1 MLMRN
6 QESTKCRGVVP
17 LFADVLPGAVGLGY
31 TLRGLIRGGV
41 GGWQAT
47 GIYARLR
54 CITRWIVVLACALF
68 FAQFA
73 AATVLYEDYRGVYRS
88 PSLTTLP
95 LAPGYYVNG
104 PEPAAP
110 NQLRPIDDLSVLAA
124 NPAVNAINGPNGTV
138 VAGGQINYAQASN
151 TLCNND
157 LLQAGN
163 PTSTECA
170 TDHKM
175 GRVIYARIRFLTAG
189 TYALRVTHDDQV
201 QLDMSSSYGN
211 LDFRNALYDI
221 PVARVASYTNDT
233 SDAATAFSIGH
244 DLGSYTASANSCALI
259 RVYWNNT
266 GGINHLRL
274 WWKRGNQTAALIPG
288 AQLYDPSVAPG
299 AGECTSTIAST
310 TPSISLTKNV
320 ASRAPGDQFTVQI
333 ASDAL
338 GATVLKQG
346 TTSGTGTG
354 DQETVAATVTAGTT
368 YYLRDVVVNNPSG
381 LAAYIPTMAACT
393 GGNTATVVSP
403 GVWSVRP
410 TGTNQVKCT
419 ITNAAIT
426 YTVQATAGLGGTAS
440 CTPNPAYYGSVSTC
454 TAAPAAGYGF
464 SSWTGAC
471 AGQGATCTLSNIT
484 SNQASQATFVLLPG
498 VLTVTKNV
506 SGTVFAAA
514 TSYDFSVACASPIA
528 NYSGAVTVGAGASS
542 GQSTVN
548 IPAGSTNCQIAED
561 IGTRPAAPA
570 NYAWGSPVYTQPSA
584 AAVVAGG
591 SLSGAIANPLMANPG
606 ALVVTKRL
614 TGAIF
619 ASSTSYNFSV
629 ACSNPSGSYPGVV
642 TVPAN
647 ASSGQST
654 VGIPVGSTSCQITE
668 DIGTRPLPPTNYLW
682 GNPTYIQPSATAMGV
697 GGTASGEISN
707 PLLPTPASL
716 SLGKAGPVAMTSGG
730 SYDYTL
736 TVTNSGQTAS
746 AVGVVVQDQLPAGM
760 MATGASGASC
770 TPLSAAGALVSC
782 ILPTAVA
789 GNNGTAAITLTVT
802 APAAGGSITN
812 YASVD
817 PAGGS
822 TPPVPG
828 ASCVTANCASATTTV
843 TPKADLSITKTAS
856 PSGTYVPGQA
866 LNYSIVVSNAG
877 PSAVTGAS
885 VTDTV
890 PANVTVSSWS
900 CSPAANCGATTSGS
914 GNNVA
919 LTGINLA
926 SGESLTISISGT
938 AQLSATGD
946 IVNSATITPPA
957 GVSCTTAPCAKTST
971 TTNTNSGTPKLSIS
985 KTATPAAFAVGQTGT
1000 YSIMVSN
1007 SGTSSTSAAI
1017 TVSDS
1022 MPVGISIQLPVTAS
1036 GWDCTASTAAQL
1048 SCTSSAVL
1056 LPGSNAQ
1063 VINAQV
1069 AIANAVASPVQNTA
1083 SVSGGGV
1090 TCDANCTSTITT
1102 NVNAPKLDVRKT
1114 LSAPFVVGVANSYV
1128 ITATNNGQA
1137 ATLAGTITDDVPVGL
1152 VLGSLP
1158 AACSASGQ
1166 TVTCSVPA
1174 GLATGGTV
1182 SFTIPVTPQASAS
1195 GSSVENTAIAN
1206 PDTGDASCPAAAHC
1220 AGKTDNTVLAPQLT
1234 LAKQAS
1240 VGTFTVDVPASYTLT
1255 LTNTGTAATT
1265 AAATVSDTVPAGL
1278 VINTASLDAAC
1289 VPTPA
1294 GSQTLVCSVPAGLA
1308 VNASKVF
1315 SIGVT
1320 AQNSVNG
1327 QSVTNTATAAGGGDP
1342 LCAVGSAVAD
1352 LPARCKPSTTTAVN
1366 APQLTMT
1373 KSASVA
1379 SFSVGVAASYV
1390 LTVRNTGTAA
1400 TSGSMTVTDVVP
1412 SSMTLGAMPAG
1423 CTATDQQVSCTTTQ
1437 SLAIDASIG
1446 FTIPVTPTAAA
1457 SPSVSNTASVMGGGD
1472 PTCPTTA
1479 NCSASTSTPVD
1490 APSLKLV
1497 KTDNGPWVIA
1507 QSNATYTLTVNN
1519 ASATVATVGTIT
1531 VQDSMPA
1538 GITPAAGTYGNWTC
1552 TVSGQDVSCTSA
1564 SVIAASNNSAIVL
1577 PVSVGAGAITS
1588 GTSATV
1594 TNHGSA
1600 AGGGD
1605 PYNGG
1610 TPPAPGASC
1619 TDANH
1624 CASKDTGVNTAATL
1638 ITAKALAS
1646 VNGQAVP
1653 AGYQAQPGDVLGYQ
1667 ITVSNSGGTAGTTT
1681 LTETV
1686 PAGTAYT
1693 GAAQGWSTT
1702 PAACA
1707 AAASTCTQ
1715 DVTAGANASQVVN
1728 FTVTVQAPLVQSA
1741 ISNAVT
1747 SSAAGSCAAGCSVS
1761 VPAAVVDVQA
1771 VITEM
1776 PAAPLVIGQPI
1787 TIVGVCTNNGPVPAV
1802 GASCSMV
1809 INTVL
1814 KASMPATCDASRTL
1828 PVGDSLSC
1836 SLSFTPA
1843 QAMSIT
1849 ATVTAAADS
1858 YETNLANNVDTRAV
1872 DANTPSTLIVA
1883 KTLSEVNGAAVP
1895 VGYLVKPGDIL
1906 GYQLQ
1911 VTNTGGTAGSMT
1923 LTETVPVGSTY
1934 VGLGN
1939 GDGEGWSTS
1948 PACVAA
1954 GSNCAQQVSVPAG
1967 GVVSVR
1973 FSVKVADML
1982 TAADITNTVTSSEA
1996 GACGAGCTVATP
2008 TRQAD
2013 VAVVTPPSLSF
2024 TLGEEVKVVSSCT
2037 NQGPADTINAACVVS
2052 GAPDGAVTVCTP
2064 TSPVATLAA
2073 GASIGCVTSWKPT
2086 AAISFVLTTTAS
2098 HALYDPVMANNVGV
2112 TTVVVGNA
2120 PLPAA
2125 VKPVPMDA
2133 RWALLVLSVLIMGWG
2148 AALRRKH

>member
-1 MLMRN
+1 
-6 QESTKCRGVVP
+6 
-17 LFADVLPGAVGLGY
+17 
-31 TLRGLIRGGV
+31 
-41 GGWQAT
+41 
-47 GIYARLR
+47 
-54 CITRWIVVLACALF
+54 
-68 FAQFA
+68 
-73 AATVLYEDYRGVYRS
+73 
-88 PSLTTLP
+88 
-95 LAPGYYVNG
+95 
-104 PEPAAP
+104 
-110 NQLRPIDDLSVLAA
+110 
-124 NPAVNAINGPNGTV
+124 
-138 VAGGQINYAQASN
+138 
-151 TLCNND
+151 
-157 LLQAGN
+157 
-163 PTSTECA
+163 
-170 TDHKM
+170 
-175 GRVIYARIRFLTAG
+175 
-189 TYALRVTHDDQV
+189 
-201 QLDMSSSYGN
+201 
-211 LDFRNALYDI
+211 
-221 PVARVASYTNDT
+221 
-233 SDAATAFSIGH
+233 
-244 DLGSYTASANSCALI
+244 
-259 RVYWNNT
+259 
-266 GGINHLRL
+266 
-274 WWKRGNQTAALIPG
+274 
-288 AQLYDPSVAPG
+288 
-299 AGECTSTIAST
+299 
-310 TPSISLTKNV
+310 
-320 ASRAPGDQFTVQI
+320 
-333 ASDAL
+333 
-338 GATVLKQG
+338 
-346 TTSGTGTG
+346 
-354 DQETVAATVTAGTT
+354 
-368 YYLRDVVVNNPSG
+368 
-381 LAAYIPTMAACT
+381 
-393 GGNTATVVSP
+393 
-403 GVWSVRP
+403 
-410 TGTNQVKCT
+410 
-419 ITNAAIT
+419 
-426 YTVQATAGLGGTAS
+426 
-440 CTPNPAYYGSVSTC
+440 
-454 TAAPAAGYGF
+454 
-464 SSWTGAC
+464 
-471 AGQGATCTLSNIT
+471 
-484 SNQASQATFVLLPG
+484 
-498 VLTVTKNV
+498 
-506 SGTVFAAA
+506 
-514 TSYDFSVACASPIA
+514 
-528 NYSGAVTVGAGASS
+528 
-542 GQSTVN
+542 
-548 IPAGSTNCQIAED
+548 
-561 IGTRPAAPA
+561 
-570 NYAWGSPVYTQPSA
+570 
-584 AAVVAGG
+584 
-591 SLSGAIANPLMANPG
+591 
-606 ALVVTKRL
+606 
-614 TGAIF
+614 
-619 ASSTSYNFSV
+619 
-629 ACSNPSGSYPGVV
+629 
-642 TVPAN
+642 
-647 ASSGQST
+647 
-654 VGIPVGSTSCQITE
+654 
-668 DIGTRPLPPTNYLW
+668 
-682 GNPTYIQPSATAMGV
+682 MGV

-746 AVGVVVQDQLPAGM
+746 AAGVVVQDQLPAGM

-782 ILPTAVA
+782 ILPSAVA

-802 APAAGGSITN
+802 APAAGGSIIN

-828 ASCVTANCASATTTV
+828 ASCTTANCASATTTV

-1102 NVNAPKLDVRKT
+1102 NVNAPKLDVSKT

-1128 ITATNNGQA
+1128 IRATNNGQA
-1137 ATLAGTITDDVPVGL
+1137 ATLAGTITDEVPAGL

-1265 AAATVSDTVPAGL
+1265 TAATVSDTVPAGL
-1278 VINTASLDAAC
+1278 EINTASLDAAC

-1423 CTATDQQVSCTTTQ
+1423 CTATGQQVSCTATQ

-1490 APSLKLV
+1490 APSLTLV

-1519 ASATVATVGTIT
+1519 ASATVATVGIIT

-1538 GITPAAGTYGNWTC
+1538 GITAATGTYGNWAC
-1552 TVSGQDVSCTSA
+1552 TVVGGQDVSCTSA
-1564 SVIAASNNSAIVL
+1564 SAIAASANSAIVL
-1577 PVSVGAGAITS
+1577 PVSVEAGAITS

-1594 TNHGSA
+1594 TNHASA

-1624 CASKDTGVNTAATL
+1624 CASKDTSVNTAATL

-1693 GAAQGWSTT
+1693 GTAEGWSTT

-1715 DVTAGANASQVVN
+1715 EVTAGANASQVVS

-1747 SSAAGSCAAGCSVS
+1747 SSVVGSCAAGCSVS
-1761 VPAAVVDVQA
+1761 VPAAVVDLQA
-1771 VITEM
+1771 VITQM

-1814 KASMPATCDASRTL
+1814 KASMPATCDTSRTL

-1883 KTLSEVNGAAVP
+1883 KTLTQVNGAAVP
-1895 VGYLVKPGDIL
+1895 VGYLVKPGDVL

-1973 FSVKVADML
+1973 FSVKMADML

-2013 VAVVTPPSLSF
+2013 VAVATPPSLSF
-2024 TLGEEVKVVSSCT
+2024 TLGEEVKVLSSCT
-2037 NQGPADTINAACVVS
+2037 NQGPVDTINAACVVS
-2052 GAPDGAVTVCTP
+2052 GAPEGAVTVCTP

-2073 GASIGCVTSWKPT
+2073 GASISCVSSWKPT
-2086 AAISFVLTTTAS
+2086 TAISFVLTTTAS
-2098 HALYDPVMANNVGV
+2098 HALYDPVMANNVGT

-2133 RWALLVLSVLIMGWG
+2133 RWALLMLSVLIMGWG